1 MRSRYRYHFT
11 SKPQSPDGSCSVSL
25 PTVFSKPQ
33 FTGFW
38 ISNISNN
45 IRCRENSFREWFGF
59 CVIFLRVKNGLLIRS
74 PSTQTEPLFFT
85 ASREPPFLLRLTSV
99 SLPSVTSVIS
109 QTTSSSAFPW
119 IKMSELRLKFH
130 WSLFLRVHPINNI
143 PALVQI
149 MAWRRPGDKP
159 LSEALVVRLLTHI
172 CVARPHCCSE
182 NRFVLSIHY
191 DDVIM
196 TTLASQITSLT
207 VVYSIAYSGVD
218 QRKHQSSASL
228 AFVRGIHRDR
238 WIPRT
243 KGQQCGKCFHLMTSW
258 WNPIYMFY
266 RFTWVYFHFPGIYYV
281 NRKIWVYSQAK
292 FNYEIYIPPQQQLLN
307 LNSYCC
313 ITLAS
318 VPSSRSSYCIWFDH
332 Q

>member
-1 MRSRYRYHFT
+1 MWPN
-11 SKPQSPDGSCSVSL
+11 KMAA
-25 PTVFSKPQ
+25 
-33 FTGFW
+33 
-38 ISNISNN
+38 I
-45 IRCRENSFREWFGF
+45 
-59 CVIFLRVKNGLLIRS
+59 
-74 PSTQTEPLFFT
+74 
-85 ASREPPFLLRLTSV
+85 LTHWGRDKV
-99 SLPSVTSVIS
+99 DAIS
-109 QTTSSSAFPW
+109 QTTSSSAFSW
-119 IKMSELRLKFH
+119 MKMFELRLKFH

-159 LSEALVVRLLTHI
+159 LSEAMVVRLLTHI

-243 KGQQCGKCFHLMTSW
+243 KGQQCGKCFHLMTLS
-258 WNPIYMFY
+258 WNPIDMC
-266 RFTWVYFHFPGIYYV
+266 FTGLPEYISISRGYIVSTGKYGFIANPSSVMKYIY
-281 NRKIWVYSQAK
+281 SA
-292 FNYEIYIPPQQQLLN
+292 QQQLLN
-307 LNSYCC
+307 N
-313 ITLAS
+313 
-318 VPSSRSSYCIWFDH
+318 
-332 Q
+332 